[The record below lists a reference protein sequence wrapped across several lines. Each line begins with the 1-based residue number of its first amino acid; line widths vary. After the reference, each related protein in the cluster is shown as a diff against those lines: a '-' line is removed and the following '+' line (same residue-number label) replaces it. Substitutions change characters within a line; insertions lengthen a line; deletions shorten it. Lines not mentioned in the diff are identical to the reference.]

1 MAEIETRI
9 AELVEPSLI
18 GLGFDLVRVQFAQG
32 TLQIMAERADNSQ
45 MTVEDCAEIS
55 HTVSALLDVSDPI
68 KTQYVLEV
76 SSPGLDRPLT
86 RISDYERFANER
98 ARIDMKLPVDG
109 CKRFQ
114 GLLKGANGLMVRVQ
128 LEEGSVV
135 ELPFENIRQ
144 ARLDI
149 SREVAK
155 AQPKPG
161 KEKKAGAKKAAAN
174 GNGKSGKRQKK
185 SNGEVES

>member
-32 TLQIMAERADNSQ
+32 TLQIMAEKADNSQ
-45 MTVEDCAEIS
+45 MTVEDCADIS

-128 LEEGSVV
+128 LEGGSVV

-161 KEKKAGAKKAAAN
+161 KAKAGAKKAAAN